1 MAIAVV
7 STGGVLFA
15 DARIDTFIDLGDKQA
30 VELGAT
36 LPEGGKSEVEF
47 ITDHPE
53 IRLKKWNGE
62 VNLGVSYDKVQTR
75 GQRPFLSN
83 RMEWKDGKEEVH
95 AYPLDAKAGMEDGGF
110 EIEVFLK
117 EKPDTNVFDF
127 TIDGAENLDFFYQ
140 PALTQAEIDAG
151 DVRPENVIGSYAI
164 YYKDHAN
171 HIIGQTNYAT
181 GKAYHIYRPKAID
194 AEGNETWAVLDYQDG
209 VLSVT
214 VPQKF
219 LDDAIYPVRVDP
231 TFGYTSLGATQSTEY
246 CGLLST
252 TKFSIT
258 VGMSYNL
265 SEAGTLDSISIGT
278 KSSGNTETV
287 DMFAALYREDSAG
300 PSSHDLVASVE
311 RLDVSVT
318 TTATFYTF
326 TAASESLTADDYVIA
341 GLCDGADVAVDPTNI
356 KSFYDSSS
364 NHTFYATS
372 ESGAGAYATRKAENP
387 WLLVEPSTLART
399 YSLYATY
406 TSTAS
411 APANSATVN
420 VQGQVILEGQMIIQ

>member
-1 MAIAVV
+1 MSHLYKILVIIVAIAVV

-219 LDDAIYPVRVDP
+219 LDDAIY
-231 TFGYTSLGATQSTEY
+231 
-246 CGLLST
+246 
-252 TKFSIT
+252 
-258 VGMSYNL
+258 
-265 SEAGTLDSISIGT
+265 
-278 KSSGNTETV
+278 
-287 DMFAALYREDSAG
+287 
-300 PSSHDLVASVE
+300 
-311 RLDVSVT
+311 
-318 TTATFYTF
+318 
-326 TAASESLTADDYVIA
+326 
-341 GLCDGADVAVDPTNI
+341 
-356 KSFYDSSS
+356 
-364 NHTFYATS
+364 
-372 ESGAGAYATRKAENP
+372 
-387 WLLVEPSTLART
+387 
-399 YSLYATY
+399 
-406 TSTAS
+406 
-411 APANSATVN
+411 
-420 VQGQVILEGQMIIQ
+420 